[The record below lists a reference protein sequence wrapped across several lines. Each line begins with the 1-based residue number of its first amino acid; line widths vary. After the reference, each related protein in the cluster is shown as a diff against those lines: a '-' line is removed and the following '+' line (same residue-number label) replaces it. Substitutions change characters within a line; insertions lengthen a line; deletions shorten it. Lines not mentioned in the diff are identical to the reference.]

1 MPWIEVLSL
10 ERGKTAKTKDTQ
22 NYVKEEFWEY
32 LLVKSSNIYA
42 IVSEEYVN

>member
-1 MPWIEVLSL
+1 MNKNIEPWEWIE
-10 ERGKTAKTKDTQ
+10 TAKTKDTQ